1 MSISITSREGGKWF
15 DDGDDGG
22 GGGGKNLKIFVV

>member
-22 GGGGKNLKIFVV
+22 GGGKNLKIFVV